1 MVYKV
6 VDDYPEDEFDDIV
19 ETSKRDKKKS
29 FIKKVLP
36 WKRRMHK
43 DEAKA
48 TEGMSVSLVGVLG
61 LLGGI
66 AVLQNVASFYI
77 LDTIYTMP
85 VEFDNGM
92 KRCLFGLMS
101 TRCR

>member
-6 VDDYPEDEFDDIV
+6 IDNYPEDDFDDIV
-19 ETSKRDKKKS
+19 ETLKRDKKKS

-48 TEGMSVSLVGVLG
+48 TEGTSV
-61 LLGGI
+61 
-66 AVLQNVASFYI
+66 F
-77 LDTIYTMP
+77 
-85 VEFDNGM
+85 
-92 KRCLFGLMS
+92 
-101 TRCR
+101 